1 MNKEQFWRIVDDV
14 RSSADPRDQ
23 GAILFA
29 LQEQLRKLPS
39 AEIME
44 WQEIFQFYDDA
55 AYRDELWA
63 ASGAMGAHCTDD
75 GFMDFRSWLIS
86 QGRDVYMAALRD
98 PESLAEV
105 DTEGQSLNFEQYAY
119 AAPKAYA
126 QRRAYEAGPLTDVIR
141 EYINWASQHERQVL
155 DHLMEA
161 SPHEKDLSVGV
172 ANAFLRGCLERK
184 YDLYEDSQR
193 ITPNPELLD
202 SLMEDIPEKRD
213 FDPNWTLEDLPRI
226 FPRLCQKYEAQ
237 MVTWSAKGPLPVN
250 ESKKDS
256 QLQWQQRLPCKT
268 RQEFDAVRRRMGT
281 LTADEETILAAIVLR
296 YDPESSERAMEL
308 LDHASEYA
316 ILKGVNCYEA
326 LGRYYLTHET
336 SVPEELYEYMNLD
349 ALGCR
354 YEDEHPGVFV
364 GNDYVQYPSQTQT
377 MSMKMK

>member
-23 GAILFA
+23 EAILFA

-119 AAPKAYA
+119 VAPKAYA
-126 QRRAYEAGPLTDVIR
+126 QRRAYEAGPLADVIR
-141 EYINWASQHERQVL
+141 EYINWASQYERQVL

-161 SPHEKDLSVGV
+161 SPHEKDLSADV

-184 YDLYEDSQR
+184 YNLYDDAQR

-202 SLMEDIPEKRD
+202 SLMEDIPEKRN

-237 MVTWSAKGPLPVN
+237 MVTWSAKGPLPAKAVERN
-250 ESKKDS
+250 SP
-256 QLQWQQRLPCKT
+256 PCADCLT
-268 RQEFDAVRRRMGT
+268 ADAVRHRIGT

-296 YDPESSERAMEL
+296 YAPESTEQTMEL
-308 LDHASEYA
+308 LDRASEYT
-316 ILKGVNCYEA
+316 ILKGVNCYES
-326 LGRYYLTHET
+326 LGRYYLAHET

-349 ALGCR
+349 ALGCH

-377 MSMKMK
+377 MSMKME

>member
-1 MNKEQFWRIVDDV
+1 MNKEQFWRIVDNV

-23 GAILFA
+23 GEVLFA

-63 ASGAMGAHCTDD
+63 ASGAMGAHCSDD

-105 DTEGQSLNFEQYAY
+105 DTEEQSLNFEEYAY
-119 AAPKAYA
+119 VAPKAYA
-126 QRRAYEAGPLTDVIR
+126 QRRAYEAGPLADVIR

-161 SPHEKDLSVGV
+161 SPHEKDLSAGV

-226 FPRLCQKYEAQ
+226 FPHLCKKYEAQ
-237 MVTWSAKGPLPVN
+237 MVTWSAKGPLPAKVVERN
-250 ESKKDS
+250 SPPRADC
-256 QLQWQQRLPCKT
+256 LT
-268 RQEFDAVRRRMGT
+268 ADAVRRRVGT

-296 YDPESSERAMEL
+296 YDPESTERAMEL
-308 LDHASEYA
+308 LDHVSDYT
-316 ILKGVNCYEA
+316 ILKGVNCYES
-326 LGRYYLTHET
+326 LGRYFLAHET

>member
-1 MNKEQFWRIVDDV
+1 MNKEQFWRIVEDV

-105 DTEGQSLNFEQYAY
+105 DTEGQSLNFEEYAY
-119 AAPKAYA
+119 VAPKAYA
-126 QRRAYEAGPLTDVIR
+126 QRRAYEAGPLADVIR
-141 EYINWASQHERQVL
+141 EYINWASQYERQVL

-161 SPHEKDLSVGV
+161 SPHEKELSAGV

-237 MVTWSAKGPLPVN
+237 MVTWSAKGPLPAKAVERN
-250 ESKKDS
+250 SP
-256 QLQWQQRLPCKT
+256 PCADCLT
-268 RQEFDAVRRRMGT
+268 DDAVRHRIGT

-296 YDPESSERAMEL
+296 YAPESTEQTMEL
-308 LDHASEYA
+308 LDRASEYT
-316 ILKGVNCYEA
+316 ILKGVNCYES
-326 LGRYYLTHET
+326 LGRYYLAHET

-349 ALGCR
+349 ALGCH

-377 MSMKMK
+377 MSMKME

>member
-1 MNKEQFWRIVDDV
+1 MNKEHFWRIVEDV
-14 RSSADPRDQ
+14 RTSADPRDQ
-23 GAILFA
+23 GAVLFA

-44 WQEIFQFYDDA
+44 WQELFQFYDDA

-63 ASGAMGAHCTDD
+63 ASGAMGAHCSDD

-98 PESLAEV
+98 PDSLAEV

-119 AAPKAYA
+119 VAPKAYA
-126 QRRAYEAGPLTDVIR
+126 QRRAYEAGPLADVIR
-141 EYINWASQHERQVL
+141 EYINWASQYERQVL

-161 SPHEKDLSVGV
+161 SPHEKELSAGV
-172 ANAFLRGCLERK
+172 ANAFLRGCLARK

-237 MVTWSAKGPLPVN
+237 MVTWSAKGPLPAKAVERN
-250 ESKKDS
+250 SP
-256 QLQWQQRLPCKT
+256 PCADCLT
-268 RQEFDAVRRRMGT
+268 ADAVRHRIGT

-296 YDPESSERAMEL
+296 YAPESTEQTMEL
-308 LDHASEYA
+308 LDRASEYT
-316 ILKGVNCYEA
+316 ILKGVNCYES
-326 LGRYYLTHET
+326 LGRYYLAHET

-349 ALGCR
+349 ALGCH

>member
-1 MNKEQFWRIVDDV
+1 MNKEQFWRIVEDV

-105 DTEGQSLNFEQYAY
+105 DTEGQSLNFEEYAY
-119 AAPKAYA
+119 VAPKAYA
-126 QRRAYEAGPLTDVIR
+126 QRRAYEAGPLADVIR
-141 EYINWASQHERQVL
+141 EYINWASQYERQVL

-161 SPHEKDLSVGV
+161 SPHEKELSAGV

-237 MVTWSAKGPLPVN
+237 MVTWSAKGPLPAKAVERN
-250 ESKKDS
+250 SP
-256 QLQWQQRLPCKT
+256 PCADCLT
-268 RQEFDAVRRRMGT
+268 ADAVRHRIGT

-296 YDPESSERAMEL
+296 YAPESTEQTMEL
-308 LDHASEYA
+308 LDRASEYT
-316 ILKGVNCYEA
+316 ILKGVNCYES
-326 LGRYYLTHET
+326 LGRYYLAHET

-349 ALGCR
+349 ALGCH

-377 MSMKMK
+377 MSMKME

>member
-1 MNKEQFWRIVDDV
+1 MNKEQFWRIVEDV

-23 GAILFA
+23 GAILFV

-63 ASGAMGAHCTDD
+63 ASGAMGAHCSDD
-75 GFMDFRSWLIS
+75 GFMDFRRWLIS

-119 AAPKAYA
+119 VAPKAYA
-126 QRRAYEAGPLTDVIR
+126 QRKAYEAGPLTDVIR
-141 EYINWASQHERQVL
+141 DYINWASQSEQQVL
-155 DHLMEA
+155 DRLMRA
-161 SPHEKDLSVGV
+161 SPHKKNLSVGI
-172 ANAFLRGCLERK
+172 ANAFLQRCLELK
-184 YDLYEDSQR
+184 YDLYEDLQQIPS
-193 ITPNPELLD
+193 NPKLLD

-237 MVTWSAKGPLPVN
+237 MVTWSAKGPLPVKAVEQYYSFRADCPTAN
-250 ESKKDS
+250 
-256 QLQWQQRLPCKT
+256 
-268 RQEFDAVRRRMGT
+268 AVRRRVGT
-281 LTADEETILAAIVLR
+281 LTADEEAILAAIVLR
-296 YDPESSERAMEL
+296 YDPKSTERAMEL

-316 ILKGVNCYEA
+316 ILKGVNCYES
-326 LGRYYLTHET
+326 LGRYYLAHET

-364 GNDYVQYPSQTQT
+364 GNAYVQYPSQTQT

>member
-23 GAILFA
+23 GAVLFA
-29 LQEQLRKLPS
+29 LQEQLRNLPS

-63 ASGAMGAHCTDD
+63 ASGAMGAHCSDD

-105 DTEGQSLNFEQYAY
+105 DTEEQSLNFEEYAY
-119 AAPKAYA
+119 VAPKAYA
-126 QRRAYEAGPLTDVIR
+126 QRRAYEDGPLTDVIR
-141 EYINWASQHERQVL
+141 EYINWASQYERQVL

-161 SPHEKDLSVGV
+161 SPHEKDLSAGV

-184 YDLYEDSQR
+184 YDLYDDAQR

-202 SLMEDIPEKRD
+202 SLMEDIPEKRN

-237 MVTWSAKGPLPVN
+237 MATWSAKGPLPAKAVERN
-250 ESKKDS
+250 SS
-256 QLQWQQRLPCKT
+256 PRANC
-268 RQEFDAVRRRMGT
+268 QELDAVRRRVGT
-281 LTADEETILAAIVLR
+281 LTADEETILAAIILR
-296 YDPESSERAMEL
+296 YAPESTEQVMEL
-308 LDHASEYA
+308 LDHVSDYT
-316 ILKGVNCYEA
+316 ILKGVNCYES

-364 GNDYVQYPSQTQT
+364 GNAYVQYPSQTQT
-377 MSMKMK
+377 MGMKMK

>member
-1 MNKEQFWRIVDDV
+1 MNKEQFWRIVEDV
-14 RSSADPRDQ
+14 RSSTDPRDQ
-23 GAILFA
+23 GAILSA

-39 AEIME
+39 TEIME

-105 DTEGQSLNFEQYAY
+105 DTEGQSLNFEEYAY
-119 AAPKAYA
+119 VAPKAYA
-126 QRRAYEAGPLTDVIR
+126 QRRAYEAGPLTEVIQ
-141 EYINWASQHERQVL
+141 EYINWASQYERQVL

-161 SPHEKDLSVGV
+161 SPHEKNLSVGV
-172 ANAFLRGCLERK
+172 ANAFLRGCLEQK

-237 MVTWSAKGPLPVN
+237 MVTWSAKGPLPAKAVERN
-250 ESKKDS
+250 SP
-256 QLQWQQRLPCKT
+256 PCADCLT
-268 RQEFDAVRRRMGT
+268 ADAVRHRIGT

-296 YDPESSERAMEL
+296 YAPESTEQTMEL
-308 LDHASEYA
+308 LDRASEYT
-316 ILKGVNCYEA
+316 ILKGVNCYES
-326 LGRYYLTHET
+326 LGRYYLAHET

-349 ALGCR
+349 ALGCH

-377 MSMKMK
+377 MSMKME

>member
-23 GAILFA
+23 GAVLFA
-29 LQEQLRKLPS
+29 LQEQLRNLPS

-63 ASGAMGAHCTDD
+63 ASGAMGAHCSDD

-105 DTEGQSLNFEQYAY
+105 DTEEQSLNFEEYAY
-119 AAPKAYA
+119 VAPKAYA
-126 QRRAYEAGPLTDVIR
+126 QRRAYEDGPLTDVIR
-141 EYINWASQHERQVL
+141 EYINWASQYERQVL

-161 SPHEKDLSVGV
+161 SPHEKDLSAGV

-184 YDLYEDSQR
+184 YDLYDDAQR

-213 FDPNWTLEDLPRI
+213 FDPNWALEDLPRI

-237 MVTWSAKGPLPVN
+237 MVTWSAKGPLPAKAVERN
-250 ESKKDS
+250 SPP
-256 QLQWQQRLPCKT
+256 RANC
-268 RQEFDAVRRRMGT
+268 QELDAVRRRVGT
-281 LTADEETILAAIVLR
+281 LTADEETILAAIILR
-296 YDPESSERAMEL
+296 YAPESTEQVMEL
-308 LDHASEYA
+308 LDHVSDYT
-316 ILKGVNCYEA
+316 ILKGVNCYES

-364 GNDYVQYPSQTQT
+364 GNAYVQYPSQTQT
-377 MSMKMK
+377 MGMKMK

>member
-1 MNKEQFWRIVDDV
+1 MNKEQFWRIVEDV

-23 GAILFA
+23 GAILFV

-63 ASGAMGAHCTDD
+63 ASGAMGAHCSDD

-119 AAPKAYA
+119 VAPKAYA
-126 QRRAYEAGPLTDVIR
+126 QRRAYEAGPLADVIR
-141 EYINWASQHERQVL
+141 EYINWASQYERQVL

-161 SPHEKDLSVGV
+161 SPHEKDLSAGV

-237 MVTWSAKGPLPVN
+237 MVTWSAKGPLPAKAVERN
-250 ESKKDS
+250 SP
-256 QLQWQQRLPCKT
+256 PCADCLT
-268 RQEFDAVRRRMGT
+268 ADAVRHRIGT

-296 YDPESSERAMEL
+296 YAPESTEQTMEL
-308 LDHASEYA
+308 LDRASEYT
-316 ILKGVNCYEA
+316 ILKGVNCYES
-326 LGRYYLTHET
+326 LGRYYLAHET

-349 ALGCR
+349 ALGCH

-377 MSMKMK
+377 MSMKME

>member
-1 MNKEQFWRIVDDV
+1 MNKEQFWHIVDDV
-14 RSSADPRDQ
+14 RTSADPRDQ
-23 GAILFA
+23 GAILYA
-29 LQEQLRKLPS
+29 LRERLRLLPS
-39 AEIME
+39 KEIMD
-44 WQEIFQFYDDA
+44 WHEIFHFYQDV
-55 AYRDELWA
+55 AYRDELLA
-63 ASGAMGAHCTDD
+63 ASGAMGAHCSDD

-98 PESLAEV
+98 PESLADV

-126 QRRAYEAGPLTDVIR
+126 QRRAYEAGPLADVIR
-141 EYINWASQHERQVL
+141 EYINWASQYEQQVL

-161 SPHEKDLSVGV
+161 SPHEKDLSADV

-184 YDLYEDSQR
+184 YNLYDDAQR

-226 FPRLCQKYEAQ
+226 FPRLCQKHEAQ
-237 MVTWSAKGPLPVN
+237 MVTWSAKGPLPVKAVEQYYSFRADCPTAN
-250 ESKKDS
+250 
-256 QLQWQQRLPCKT
+256 
-268 RQEFDAVRRRMGT
+268 AVRRRVGT
-281 LTADEETILAAIVLR
+281 LTADEEAILAAIVLR
-296 YDPESSERAMEL
+296 YDPKSTEQAMEL
-308 LDHASEYA
+308 LDHASEYE
-316 ILKGVNCYEA
+316 ILKGVNCYES
-326 LGRYYLTHET
+326 LGRYFLAHET

-364 GNDYVQYPSQTQT
+364 GNAYVQYPSQTQT

>member
-23 GAILFA
+23 EAILFA

-63 ASGAMGAHCTDD
+63 ASGAMGAHCSDD

-119 AAPKAYA
+119 VAPKAYA
-126 QRRAYEAGPLTDVIR
+126 QRRAYEAGPLADVIR
-141 EYINWASQHERQVL
+141 EYINWASQYERQVL
-155 DHLMEA
+155 DYLMEA
-161 SPHEKDLSVGV
+161 SPHEKELSAGV

-202 SLMEDIPEKRD
+202 SLMEDIPEKRN

-237 MVTWSAKGPLPVN
+237 MATWSAKGPLPAKAVERN
-250 ESKKDS
+250 SPP
-256 QLQWQQRLPCKT
+256 RANC
-268 RQEFDAVRRRMGT
+268 QELDAVRRRVGT

-296 YDPESSERAMEL
+296 YAPESTEQVMEL
-308 LDHASEYA
+308 LDHVSDYT
-316 ILKGVNCYEA
+316 ILKGVNCYES

-364 GNDYVQYPSQTQT
+364 GNAYVQNPSQTQT
-377 MSMKMK
+377 MGMKMK

>member
-1 MNKEQFWRIVDDV
+1 MNKEQFWRIVEDV
-14 RSSADPRDQ
+14 RSSTDPRDQ
-23 GAILFA
+23 GAILSA

-63 ASGAMGAHCTDD
+63 ASGAMGAHCSDD

-98 PESLAEV
+98 PDSLAEV

-119 AAPKAYA
+119 AASKAYA
-126 QRRAYEAGPLTDVIR
+126 QRRAYEAGPLADVIR

-161 SPHEKDLSVGV
+161 SPHEKDLSAGV

-237 MVTWSAKGPLPVN
+237 MVTWSAKGPLPAKAVERN
-250 ESKKDS
+250 SP
-256 QLQWQQRLPCKT
+256 PCADCLT
-268 RQEFDAVRRRMGT
+268 ADAVRHRIGT

-296 YDPESSERAMEL
+296 YDPKSTEQAMEL
-308 LDHASEYA
+308 LDHASEYE
-316 ILKGVNCYEA
+316 ILKGVNCYES
-326 LGRYYLTHET
+326 LGRYFLAHET
-336 SVPEELYEYMNLD
+336 SVPEELYEYMNPD

-364 GNDYVQYPSQTQT
+364 GNAYVQYPSQTQT

>member
-14 RSSADPRDQ
+14 RSSADHRDQ
-23 GAILFA
+23 GAILFV

-63 ASGAMGAHCTDD
+63 ASGAMGAHCSDD

-105 DTEGQSLNFEQYAY
+105 DTEGQILNFEEYAY
-119 AAPKAYA
+119 VAPKAYA
-126 QRRAYEAGPLTDVIR
+126 QRRAYEAGPLADVIR
-141 EYINWASQHERQVL
+141 EYINWASQYERQVL

-161 SPHEKDLSVGV
+161 SPHEKELSAGV

-237 MVTWSAKGPLPVN
+237 MVTWSAKGPLPAKAVERN
-250 ESKKDS
+250 SP
-256 QLQWQQRLPCKT
+256 PCADCLT
-268 RQEFDAVRRRMGT
+268 ADAVRHRIGT
-281 LTADEETILAAIVLR
+281 LTADEETILTAIVLR
-296 YDPESSERAMEL
+296 YDPESTEQAMGL
-308 LDHASEYA
+308 LDHVSDYT
-316 ILKGVNCYEA
+316 ILKGVNCYES
-326 LGRYYLTHET
+326 LGRYYLAHDT

-364 GNDYVQYPSQTQT
+364 GNDYVQYPPQTQT

>member
-23 GAILFA
+23 GAVLFA

-63 ASGAMGAHCTDD
+63 ASGAMGAHCSDD

-105 DTEGQSLNFEQYAY
+105 DNEGQSLNFEQYAY
-119 AAPKAYA
+119 VAPKAYA
-126 QRRAYEAGPLTDVIR
+126 QRRAYEAGPLTEVIQ
-141 EYINWASQHERQVL
+141 EYINWASQYERQVL

-161 SPHEKDLSVGV
+161 SPHDKDLSAGV

-226 FPRLCQKYEAQ
+226 FPHLCKKYEAQ
-237 MVTWSAKGPLPVN
+237 MVTWSAKGPLPAKVVERN
-250 ESKKDS
+250 SPPRADC
-256 QLQWQQRLPCKT
+256 LT
-268 RQEFDAVRRRMGT
+268 ADAVRRRVGT

-296 YDPESSERAMEL
+296 YDPESTERAMEL
-308 LDHASEYA
+308 LDHVSDYT
-316 ILKGVNCYEA
+316 ILKGVNCYES
-326 LGRYYLTHET
+326 LGRYFLAHET

-364 GNDYVQYPSQTQT
+364 GNAYVQYPSQTQT
-377 MSMKMK
+377 MGMKMK

>member
-14 RSSADPRDQ
+14 RSSANHRDQ

-105 DTEGQSLNFEQYAY
+105 DTEGQSLNFEEYAY
-119 AAPKAYA
+119 VAPKAYA
-126 QRRAYEAGPLTDVIR
+126 QRRAYEAGPLADVIR
-141 EYINWASQHERQVL
+141 EYINWASQYERQVL

-161 SPHEKDLSVGV
+161 SPHEKELSAGV

-237 MVTWSAKGPLPVN
+237 MVTWSAKGPLPAKAVERN
-250 ESKKDS
+250 SP
-256 QLQWQQRLPCKT
+256 PCADCLT
-268 RQEFDAVRRRMGT
+268 ADAVRHRIGT

-296 YDPESSERAMEL
+296 YAPESTEQTMEL
-308 LDHASEYA
+308 LDRASEYT
-316 ILKGVNCYEA
+316 ILKGVNCYES
-326 LGRYYLTHET
+326 LGRYYLAHET

-349 ALGCR
+349 ALGCH

-377 MSMKMK
+377 MSMKME

>member
-1 MNKEQFWRIVDDV
+1 MNKEQFWRIVEDV

-63 ASGAMGAHCTDD
+63 ASGAMGAHCSDD

-105 DTEGQSLNFEQYAY
+105 DTEGQSLNFEEYAY
-119 AAPKAYA
+119 VAPKAYA
-126 QRRAYEAGPLTDVIR
+126 QRRAYEAGPLADVIR
-141 EYINWASQHERQVL
+141 EYINWASQYERQVL
-155 DHLMEA
+155 DYLMEA
-161 SPHEKDLSVGV
+161 SPHEKELSAGV

-237 MVTWSAKGPLPVN
+237 MVTWSAKGPLPAKAVERN
-250 ESKKDS
+250 SP
-256 QLQWQQRLPCKT
+256 PCADCLT
-268 RQEFDAVRRRMGT
+268 ADAVRHRIGT

-296 YDPESSERAMEL
+296 YAPESTEQTMEL
-308 LDHASEYA
+308 LDRASEYT
-316 ILKGVNCYEA
+316 ILKGVNCYES
-326 LGRYYLTHET
+326 LGRYYLAHET

-364 GNDYVQYPSQTQT
+364 GNAYVQYPSQTQT

>member
-14 RSSADPRDQ
+14 RSSADPKNQRTV
-23 GAILFA
+23 LFA

-55 AYRDELWA
+55 AYRAELWA
-63 ASGAMGAHCTDD
+63 ASGAMGAHCSDD

-119 AAPKAYA
+119 VAPKAYA
-126 QRRAYEAGPLTDVIR
+126 QRRAYEAGPLTEVIQ
-141 EYINWASQHERQVL
+141 EYINWASQYERQVL

-161 SPHEKDLSVGV
+161 SPHEKNLSAGV

-184 YDLYEDSQR
+184 YDLYDDAQR

-237 MVTWSAKGPLPVN
+237 MVTWTAKGPLPAKAVERN
-250 ESKKDS
+250 SPP
-256 QLQWQQRLPCKT
+256 RANC
-268 RQEFDAVRRRMGT
+268 QELDAVRRRVGT
-281 LTADEETILAAIVLR
+281 LTADEETILTAIVLR
-296 YDPESSERAMEL
+296 YDPESAEQAMEL
-308 LDHASEYA
+308 LDHVSDYT
-316 ILKGVNCYEA
+316 ILKGVNCYES
-326 LGRYYLTHET
+326 LGRYYLAHET

>member
-1 MNKEQFWRIVDDV
+1 MNKEQFWRIVEDV
-14 RSSADPRDQ
+14 RSSTDPRDQ
-23 GAILFA
+23 GAILSA

-105 DTEGQSLNFEQYAY
+105 DTEGQSLNFEEYAY
-119 AAPKAYA
+119 VAPKAYA
-126 QRRAYEAGPLTDVIR
+126 QRRAYEAGPLADVIR
-141 EYINWASQHERQVL
+141 EYINWASQYERQVL

-161 SPHEKDLSVGV
+161 SPHEKELSAGV

-237 MVTWSAKGPLPVN
+237 MVTWSAKGPLPAKAVERN
-250 ESKKDS
+250 SP
-256 QLQWQQRLPCKT
+256 PCADCLT
-268 RQEFDAVRRRMGT
+268 ADAVRHRIGT

-296 YDPESSERAMEL
+296 YAPESTEQTMEL
-308 LDHASEYA
+308 LDRASEYT
-316 ILKGVNCYEA
+316 ILKGVNCYES
-326 LGRYYLTHET
+326 LGRYYLAHET

-349 ALGCR
+349 ALGCH

-377 MSMKMK
+377 MSMKME

>member
-14 RSSADPRDQ
+14 RSSADPKNQRTV
-23 GAILFA
+23 LFA

-63 ASGAMGAHCTDD
+63 ASGAMGAHCSDD

-119 AAPKAYA
+119 VAPKAYA
-126 QRRAYEAGPLTDVIR
+126 QRRAYEAGPLTEVIQ
-141 EYINWASQHERQVL
+141 EYINWASQYERQVL

-161 SPHEKDLSVGV
+161 SPHEKNLSAGV

-184 YDLYEDSQR
+184 YDLYDDAQR

-237 MVTWSAKGPLPVN
+237 MVTWTAKGPLPAKAVERN
-250 ESKKDS
+250 SPP
-256 QLQWQQRLPCKT
+256 RANC
-268 RQEFDAVRRRMGT
+268 QELDAVRRRVGT
-281 LTADEETILAAIVLR
+281 LTADEETILTAIVLR
-296 YDPESSERAMEL
+296 YDPESAEQAMEL
-308 LDHASEYA
+308 LDHVSDYT
-316 ILKGVNCYEA
+316 ILKGVNCYES
-326 LGRYYLTHET
+326 LGRYYLAHDT

-364 GNDYVQYPSQTQT
+364 GNDYVQYPPQTQT
-377 MSMKMK
+377 MSLKMK

>member
-14 RSSADPRDQ
+14 RSSADPKNQRTV
-23 GAILFA
+23 LFA

-63 ASGAMGAHCTDD
+63 ASGAMGAHCSDD

-86 QGRDVYMAALRD
+86 QGRDVYMAALKD

-141 EYINWASQHERQVL
+141 DYINWASQSEQQVL
-155 DHLMEA
+155 DRLMRA
-161 SPHEKDLSVGV
+161 SPHKKNLSVGI
-172 ANAFLRGCLERK
+172 ANAFLQRCLELK
-184 YDLYEDSQR
+184 YDLYEDLQQIPS
-193 ITPNPELLD
+193 NPKLLD

-237 MVTWSAKGPLPVN
+237 MVTWSAKGPLPVKAVEQYYSFRADCPTAN
-250 ESKKDS
+250 
-256 QLQWQQRLPCKT
+256 
-268 RQEFDAVRRRMGT
+268 AVRRRVGT
-281 LTADEETILAAIVLR
+281 LTADEEAILAAIVLR
-296 YDPESSERAMEL
+296 YDPKSTERAMEL

-316 ILKGVNCYEA
+316 ILKGVNCYES
-326 LGRYYLTHET
+326 LGRYYLAHET

-364 GNDYVQYPSQTQT
+364 GNAYVQYPSQTQT

>member
-1 MNKEQFWRIVDDV
+1 MNKEQFWRIVEDV

-23 GAILFA
+23 GAILFV

-63 ASGAMGAHCTDD
+63 ASGAMGAHCSDD
-75 GFMDFRSWLIS
+75 GFMDFRRWLIS

-119 AAPKAYA
+119 VAPKAYA
-126 QRRAYEAGPLTDVIR
+126 QRKAYEAGPLTDVIR
-141 EYINWASQHERQVL
+141 DYINWASQSEQQVL
-155 DHLMEA
+155 DRLMRA
-161 SPHEKDLSVGV
+161 SPHKKNLSVGI
-172 ANAFLRGCLERK
+172 ANAFLQRCLELK
-184 YDLYEDSQR
+184 YDLYEDLQQIPS
-193 ITPNPELLD
+193 NPKLLD

-237 MVTWSAKGPLPVN
+237 MVTWSAKGPLPVKAVEQYYSFRADCPTAN
-250 ESKKDS
+250 
-256 QLQWQQRLPCKT
+256 
-268 RQEFDAVRRRMGT
+268 AVRRRVGT
-281 LTADEETILAAIVLR
+281 LTADEEAILAAIVLR
-296 YDPESSERAMEL
+296 YDPKSTERAMEL

-316 ILKGVNCYEA
+316 ILKGVNCYES
-326 LGRYYLTHET
+326 LGRYYLAHET

-364 GNDYVQYPSQTQT
+364 GNDYVQYPPQTQT

>member
-1 MNKEQFWRIVDDV
+1 
-14 RSSADPRDQ
+14 
-23 GAILFA
+23 
-29 LQEQLRKLPS
+29 
-39 AEIME
+39 ME

-63 ASGAMGAHCTDD
+63 ASGAMGAHCSDD

-105 DTEGQSLNFEQYAY
+105 DTEGQSLNFEEYAY
-119 AAPKAYA
+119 VAPKAYA
-126 QRRAYEAGPLTDVIR
+126 QRRAYEAGPLADVIR
-141 EYINWASQHERQVL
+141 EYINWASQYEQQVL

-161 SPHEKDLSVGV
+161 SPHEKDLSAGV
-172 ANAFLRGCLERK
+172 ANAFLRGYLARK

-193 ITPNPELLD
+193 ITPNSELLD

-237 MVTWSAKGPLPVN
+237 MVTWSAKGPLPAKAVERN
-250 ESKKDS
+250 SPPRADC
-256 QLQWQQRLPCKT
+256 PT
-268 RQEFDAVRRRMGT
+268 ADAVRRRVGT
-281 LTADEETILAAIVLR
+281 LTADEETILAAIILR
-296 YDPESSERAMEL
+296 YAPESPEQAMEL
-308 LDHASEYA
+308 LDHVSDYT
-316 ILKGVNCYEA
+316 ILKGVNCYES
-326 LGRYYLTHET
+326 LGRYFLAHET

>member
-23 GAILFA
+23 GAVLFA

-63 ASGAMGAHCTDD
+63 ASGAMGAHCSDD

-98 PESLAEV
+98 PDSLAEV

-119 AAPKAYA
+119 AASKAYA
-126 QRRAYEAGPLTDVIR
+126 QRKAYEAGPLTDVIR
-141 EYINWASQHERQVL
+141 DYINWASQSEQQVL
-155 DHLMEA
+155 DRLMRA
-161 SPHEKDLSVGV
+161 SPHKKNLSVGI
-172 ANAFLRGCLERK
+172 ANAFLQRCLELK
-184 YDLYEDSQR
+184 YNLYEDLRQIPS
-193 ITPNPELLD
+193 NPKLLD
-202 SLMEDIPEKRD
+202 SLMEDIPEKRN

-237 MVTWSAKGPLPVN
+237 MVTWSAKGPLPVKAVEQYYSFRADCPTAN
-250 ESKKDS
+250 
-256 QLQWQQRLPCKT
+256 
-268 RQEFDAVRRRMGT
+268 AVRRRVGT
-281 LTADEETILAAIVLR
+281 LTADEEAILAAIVLR
-296 YDPESSERAMEL
+296 YDPKSTEQAMEL

-316 ILKGVNCYEA
+316 ILKGVNCYES
-326 LGRYYLTHET
+326 LGRYFLAHET

-377 MSMKMK
+377 MGMKMK

>member
-1 MNKEQFWRIVDDV
+1 MNKEQFWRIVEDV
-14 RSSADPRDQ
+14 RSSTDPRDQ

-39 AEIME
+39 EEIME

-63 ASGAMGAHCTDD
+63 ASGAMGAHCSDD

-105 DTEGQSLNFEQYAY
+105 DTEGQSLNFEEYAY
-119 AAPKAYA
+119 VAPKAYA
-126 QRRAYEAGPLTDVIR
+126 QRRAYEAGPLADVIR
-141 EYINWASQHERQVL
+141 EYINWASQYERQVL
-155 DHLMEA
+155 DYLMEA
-161 SPHEKDLSVGV
+161 SPHEKELSAGV

-237 MVTWSAKGPLPVN
+237 MVTWSAKGPLPAKAVERN
-250 ESKKDS
+250 SP
-256 QLQWQQRLPCKT
+256 PCADCLT
-268 RQEFDAVRRRMGT
+268 ADAVRHRIGT

-296 YDPESSERAMEL
+296 YAPESTEQTMEL
-308 LDHASEYA
+308 LDHVSDYT
-316 ILKGVNCYEA
+316 ILKGVNCYES
-326 LGRYYLTHET
+326 LGRYYLAHET

-364 GNDYVQYPSQTQT
+364 GNAYVQYPSQTQT
-377 MSMKMK
+377 MGMKMK

>member
-1 MNKEQFWRIVDDV
+1 MNKEQFWRIVEDV
-14 RSSADPRDQ
+14 RSSTDPRDQ
-23 GAILFA
+23 GAILSA

-141 EYINWASQHERQVL
+141 EYINWASQYERQVL

-161 SPHEKDLSVGV
+161 SPHEKELSAGV

-237 MVTWSAKGPLPVN
+237 MVTWSAKGPLPAKAVERN
-250 ESKKDS
+250 SPPRADC
-256 QLQWQQRLPCKT
+256 PT
-268 RQEFDAVRRRMGT
+268 ADAVRRRVGT

-296 YDPESSERAMEL
+296 YDPESTEQAMEL
-308 LDHASEYA
+308 LDHAPEYT
-316 ILKGVNCYEA
+316 ILKGVNCYES

-349 ALGCR
+349 ALGCH

-364 GNDYVQYPSQTQT
+364 GNDFVQYPSQTQT
-377 MSMKMK
+377 MSMKME

>member
-23 GAILFA
+23 GAILSA

-105 DTEGQSLNFEQYAY
+105 DTEGQSLNFEEYAY
-119 AAPKAYA
+119 VAPKAYA
-126 QRRAYEAGPLTDVIR
+126 QRRAYEAGPLADVIR
-141 EYINWASQHERQVL
+141 EYINWASQYERQVL

-161 SPHEKDLSVGV
+161 SPHEKDLSAGV

-237 MVTWSAKGPLPVN
+237 MVTWSAKGPLPVKAVEQYYSFRADCPTAN
-250 ESKKDS
+250 
-256 QLQWQQRLPCKT
+256 
-268 RQEFDAVRRRMGT
+268 AVRRRVGT
-281 LTADEETILAAIVLR
+281 LTADEEAILAAIVLR
-296 YDPESSERAMEL
+296 YDPKSTERAMEL

-316 ILKGVNCYEA
+316 ILKGVNCYES
-326 LGRYYLTHET
+326 LGRYYLAHET

-364 GNDYVQYPSQTQT
+364 GNAYVQYPSQTQT